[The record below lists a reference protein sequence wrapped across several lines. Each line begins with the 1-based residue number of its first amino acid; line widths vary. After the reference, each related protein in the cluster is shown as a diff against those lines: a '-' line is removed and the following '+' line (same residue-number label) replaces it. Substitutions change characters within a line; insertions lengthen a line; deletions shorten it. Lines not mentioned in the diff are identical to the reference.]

1 MSLLE
6 SRRIT
11 VTGGANGSGQA
22 TSALAAEKA
31 ASVVAVDLV
40 NDVHETIALI
50 TRRAGQPCEIAE
62 MTRSLLS
69 DRASCV
75 NGQATP
81 VDGGL
86 SSSHPW
92 IFPR

>member
-1 MSLLE
+1 VSLLE

-22 TSALAAEKA
+22 TSALAAQKA

-50 TRRAGQPCEIAE
+50 TRRAGQPFEIAE
-62 MTRSLLS
+62 MARSLLS

-75 NGQATP
+75 HGQATP
-81 VDGGL
+81 VDSGL

>member
-31 ASVVAVDLV
+31 ASIVAVDLA

-50 TRRAGQPCEIAE
+50 TRRVGQPGEIAE
-62 MTRSLLS
+62 MARSLLS
-69 DRASCV
+69 DRASYV

-86 SSSHPW
+86 SSSYPR